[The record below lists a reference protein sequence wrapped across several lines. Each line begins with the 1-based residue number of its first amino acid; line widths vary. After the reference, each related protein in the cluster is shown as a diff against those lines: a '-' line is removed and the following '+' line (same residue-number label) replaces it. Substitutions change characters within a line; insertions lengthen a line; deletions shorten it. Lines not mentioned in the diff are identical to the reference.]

1 MPPEEEG
8 TAVGDAQRT
17 AGKLVRACAF
27 SVHVFTASGAALALL
42 ALIAAVRGQWTVMFL
57 LLGVALLVDGFDGM
71 IARRLKVAEKLPNWS
86 GDVLDFVV
94 DFATYVFVPA
104 FAIAAGGLLPSG
116 TTVVLAL
123 AIVITSA
130 IYFAD
135 RRMKTDDN
143 YFRGFPVLW
152 NVAAFYL
159 FVCKPWSWLAAAVVV
174 ALCVLTFAPIKFLH
188 PLRVVR
194 LRFVNIVALALWVIL
209 ALVALVYNLDP
220 GPWIAA
226 ALVAIA
232 VYFFAAGYIRRSH

>member
-1 MPPEEEG
+1 MPPEEEPFAIDEAPG
-8 TAVGDAQRT
+8 AI
-17 AGKLVRACAF
+17 GKLARASAF

-42 ALIAAVRGQWTVMFL
+42 ALIAAVRGDWTVMFL
-57 LLGVALLVDGFDGM
+57 LLGIALLVDGIDGM
-71 IARRLKVAEKLPNWS
+71 IARWLKVAEKLPNWS

-116 TTVVLAL
+116 TTVLLAL
-123 AIVITSA
+123 LIVVTA
-130 IYFAD
+130 TIYFAD
-135 RRMKTDDN
+135 RRMKTADN

-159 FVCKPWSWLAAAVVV
+159 FVCRPWPWLAAGIVV

-188 PLRVVR
+188 PLRVAR
-194 LRFVNIVALALWVIL
+194 GRFVNIVALALWVIL
-209 ALVALVYNLDP
+209 ALLALAYNLDP
-220 GPWIAA
+220 GPWVAL

-232 VYFFAAGYIRRSH
+232 VYFFAAGYIRRGA